1 MLPGVP
7 WALDDPFEDSLVP
20 KCDGSIIMDGCVY
33 RDSYRGRQRTET
45 YFVEDSAMFETLDK
59 MMMASLGALSMTR
72 ERAEKM
78 FDEYVSRGKAEK
90 ENRTG
95 FVKEVMDSA
104 EKTRSELEKV
114 IAEQV
119 QQTVTSLHLA
129 SKEDVERIEQKLDE
143 LLKQK

>member
-1 MLPGVP
+1 
-7 WALDDPFEDSLVP
+7 
-20 KCDGSIIMDGCVY
+20 
-33 RDSYRGRQRTET
+33 
-45 YFVEDSAMFETLDK
+45 MFETLDK
-59 MMMASLGALSMTR
+59 MMMAGLGALSMTR

-104 EKTRSELEKV
+104 EKTRSELEKM
-114 IAEQV
+114 ISEQV
-119 QQTVTSLHLA
+119 QQAVTSLHLA
-129 SKEDVERIEQKLDE
+129 SKEDIERIEQKLDQ